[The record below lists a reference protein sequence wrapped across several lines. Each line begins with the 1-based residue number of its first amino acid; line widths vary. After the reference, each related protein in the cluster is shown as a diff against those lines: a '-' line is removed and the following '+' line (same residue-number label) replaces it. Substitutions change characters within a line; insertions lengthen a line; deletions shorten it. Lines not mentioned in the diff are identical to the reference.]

1 MDYLYRWGYNKGGL
15 IDDARVFVGFNY
27 KYFDMRVGILLI
39 RAKNLKMIDMLES
52 HSKVELL

>member
-1 MDYLYRWGYNKGGL
+1 M
-15 IDDARVFVGFNY
+15 GFNY

-39 RAKNLKMIDMLES
+39 RAKNLKTIDMLES